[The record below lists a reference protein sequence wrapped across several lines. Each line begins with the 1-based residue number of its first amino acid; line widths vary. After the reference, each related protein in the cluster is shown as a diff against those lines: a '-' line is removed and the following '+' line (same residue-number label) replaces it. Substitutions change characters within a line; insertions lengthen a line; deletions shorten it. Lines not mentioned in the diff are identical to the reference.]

1 MHRSR
6 PFLASLLVAGALG
19 CGGEALDLEGR
30 SDAGGGA
37 AGGAD
42 GGAGG
47 AGGGGSLPPNVE
59 PDREVFRTVVLPI
72 LDRRCS
78 TAACHAGPPPREDA
92 SLQLLASP
100 AHPVADLT
108 DAEVDQDLAEVLA
121 FVDFAN
127 PDASDIL
134 RYPFSTAAGDPVH
147 STPSP
152 VFFEG
157 SEEAAA
163 IRQWIVDAT
172 REDEPDAGAGPAPMG
187 PDLQVPCGAL
197 PDPAGVRGPD
207 WYATFGERVEPM
219 LTSTC
224 TGSDCHSVPGMG
236 GGYWLRTGG
245 TECDRRWNFL
255 MLQWHVDPVSPID
268 SRILQK
274 PLDPLHG
281 GREVFHGT
289 SDPKFVLLKDWIVS
303 GVTR

>member
-1 MHRSR
+1 MQRVR
-6 PFLASLLVAGALG
+6 PLLAPLLVAGALG
-19 CGGEALDLEGR
+19 CGGEALDLEGG
-30 SDAGGGA
+30 SDAGA
-37 AGGAD
+37 TDAG

-47 AGGGGSLPPNVE
+47 AGGGAAPLPPNVE
-59 PDREVFRTVVLPI
+59 PDREVFRAVVLPI

-78 TAACHAGPPPREDA
+78 TAACHAGPPPRDDA
-92 SLQLLASP
+92 KLQLFGSP
-100 AHPVADLT
+100 QNPVDRLT
-108 DAEVDQDLAEVLA
+108 EEQVDANLAEVLA
-121 FVDFAN
+121 FTDFDD
-127 PDASDIL
+127 PDASDLL
-134 RYPFSTAAGDPVH
+134 RYPFSSAAGDPVH

-172 REDEPDAGAGPAPMG
+172 QEDEPDAGVGPGPSG

-197 PDPAGVRGPD
+197 PDPAGVRGPG
-207 WYATFGERVEPM
+207 WYASFGERVDPM

-224 TGSDCHSVPGMG
+224 TGADCHNVPGMG

-245 TECDRRWNFL
+245 TDCDRRWNFL
-255 MLQWHVDPVSPID
+255 MLQWYVDPVTPID

-289 SDPKFVLLKDWIVS
+289 SDPNFVLLKDWIVS